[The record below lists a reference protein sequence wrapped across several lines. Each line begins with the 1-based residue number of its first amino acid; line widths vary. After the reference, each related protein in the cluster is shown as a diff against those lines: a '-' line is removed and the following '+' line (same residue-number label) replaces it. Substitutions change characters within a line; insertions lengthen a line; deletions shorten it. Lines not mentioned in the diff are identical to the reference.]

1 MNSMGS
7 VEVGEGSQSMR
18 HTDDRLG
25 VLGYYWFLTFEQSP
39 ELLALVKE
47 CQVSIS
53 MPHYD
58 LTPPDS
64 LHLTLDRIAYFG
76 EVAPE
81 QLDAVKT
88 AAVLACRDVPPFDIS
103 FEHLR
108 SIRGAV
114 VFDVSPAWRVR
125 ILQKTL
131 RSATLAAYPEASV
144 KASQSDPH
152 VTIGYPNAETFS
164 EADTAAAVAR
174 PNSTVH
180 SADVA
185 VTEAV
190 MVLLERQQ
198 HSYSWQVIARIPL
211 GTSQSARALHQ

>member
-1 MNSMGS
+1 MK
-7 VEVGEGSQSMR
+7 VGEGSQEVR
-18 HTDDRLG
+18 HVEGRSG

-47 CQVSIS
+47 CQTSIS
-53 MPHYD
+53 LPHYH

-64 LHLTLDRIAYFG
+64 LHLTLDRIAYVG
-76 EVAPE
+76 SVAPE
-81 QLDAVKT
+81 QLDPIRN
-88 AAVLACRDVPPFDIS
+88 AAVLACRDAAPFDIS

-114 VFDVSPAWRVR
+114 VLDVSPTWRVR
-125 ILQKTL
+125 NLQNTI

-152 VTIGYPNAETFS
+152 VTIAYPDAEKLS
-164 EADTAAAVAR
+164 DADSAAAVAR
-174 PNSTVH
+174 PSTTAYR
-180 SADVA
+180 ADVT
-185 VTEAV
+185 VTEVV
-190 MVLLERQQ
+190 MVLLERRQ

-211 GTSQSARALHQ
+211 GTSEKATPLHQ